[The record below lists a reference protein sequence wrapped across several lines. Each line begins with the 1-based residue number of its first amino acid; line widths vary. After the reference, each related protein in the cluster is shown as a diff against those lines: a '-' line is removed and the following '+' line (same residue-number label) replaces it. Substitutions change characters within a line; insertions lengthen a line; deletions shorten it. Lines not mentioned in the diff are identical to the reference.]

1 MSYSLFYNFTSAL
14 VLGPACPAG
23 SRPGRGFEAPC
34 PRPPPGG
41 AGAPRQTRPGAVS
54 GLLRPC
60 FLVRGGA
67 KTAARCGSSR
77 WQVARV
83 IFKGKCKEPASHW
96 NSKRPVMGRPGVVR
110 ERGLAALG
118 RRRIVRKDRAAT
130 SQDGRRSPRRPSRC
144 DTARWGT
151 HV

>member
-67 KTAARCGSSR
+67 KTAARCVLLDSR
-77 WQVARV
+77 SLTVA
-83 IFKGKCKEPASHW
+83 ITSLE
-96 NSKRPVMGRPGVVR
+96 NS
-110 ERGLAALG
+110 RG
-118 RRRIVRKDRAAT
+118 
-130 SQDGRRSPRRPSRC
+130 
-144 DTARWGT
+144 
-151 HV
+151 